1 MNLNLVELPSYCR
14 TIPVVVE
21 YLAVPGGGGGAAAA
35 QVGPPPSP
43 AVLSLPAQR
52 IIHNMLEAAGGVFSS
67 WSAFSAMH
75 AGRQR
80 FSLFVFC
87 LFFVSVLFRA

>member
-21 YLAVPGGGGGAAAA
+21 YLAVPGGGAAA
-35 QVGPPPSP
+35 

-52 IIHNMLEAAGGVFSS
+52 TIHNMLEAAGGVFSS
-67 WSAFSAMH
+67 RSAFSAMH
-75 AGRQR
+75 AGRQH

>member
-14 TIPVVVE
+14 TITVVVE
-21 YLAVPGGGGGAAAA
+21 NLAVPGGGGAAAA
-35 QVGPPPSP
+35 QVGPPPLQ

-52 IIHNMLEAAGGVFSS
+52 TIHNMLEAAGGVFSS
-67 WSAFSAMH
+67 GSAFSVMH

-80 FSLFVFC
+80 FSLFVYC